1 MILVFNIITFSL
13 FWLVYRY
20 NTLYVT
26 KFRFDTGGLLYP
38 TAINQLFTG
47 LYVMEICL
55 IGLFLLVRNAT
66 DQGIAYGT
74 PCKGQAIIMAVVF
87 TFTVLYQ
94 WLLNRAFG
102 PLFRYLPINLEDE
115 AVNRDEEFA
124 RAQESRWRL
133 NENERL
139 GEDIH
144 NVSEERDR
152 CAQEEDPRAH
162 DNCGIE
168 KRDRNRHHEARNIES
183 RQTRSDRIGE
193 TLFSGVNNEIEDM
206 SPKERDRL
214 VQHAFKHQALRA
226 RRPVIWIPNDELG
239 ICDDE
244 ILRTQK
250 LSKDIGISKE
260 YTGLDRKGRVV
271 YERSPPDFSEVDL
284 IEL

>member
-1 MILVFNIITFSL
+1 M
-13 FWLVYRY
+13 
-20 NTLYVT
+20 T